1 MATYIF
7 SFLKHSLFVRTSE
20 KSDVKLYRRT
30 NAPISRSFTA
40 KTSENFPFTW
50 SAEAIKS
57 PKLQMKVLFWA
68 VKVTLSFLLEL
79 FNMNDFESDDSEEKN
94 YKIELLANEINLHK

>member
-20 KSDVKLYRRT
+20 TSDVKLYRRT

-50 SAEAIKS
+50 SVEAIKS
-57 PKLQMKVLFWA
+57 AKLQMKVLFWA
-68 VKVTLSFLLEL
+68 LKVTLSFLLEL

-94 YKIELLANEINLHK
+94 YKIELFANEINLHK